1 MKKYSLSFVFVLIYF
16 IALNDIAAQ
25 EQKDIPI
32 SVSKPIYIKSDITS
46 DIEIEESTKK
56 KQYRLLPDS
65 SVYRINTNLN
75 RNQMALK
82 IMDSESI
89 REIKNNKNI
98 VGKYLFAYSNQ
109 EAQNL
114 PELNSSRLT
123 IGNKIIDIEPQL
135 INEFRVIID
144 EDDLVYFTDG
154 SLLIKFNESANFAE
168 FASFNN
174 LMLKKEFIELN
185 MGLYVY
191 DDFTTLENKITNLEK
206 MESVSEV
213 QYDVINP
220 YITPH

>member
-1 MKKYSLSFVFVLIYF
+1 
-16 IALNDIAAQ
+16 
-25 EQKDIPI
+25 
-32 SVSKPIYIKSDITS
+32 
-46 DIEIEESTKK
+46 
-56 KQYRLLPDS
+56 
-65 SVYRINTNLN
+65 
-75 RNQMALK
+75 MALK
-82 IMDSESI
+82 IMNSKSA

-98 VGKYLFAYSNQ
+98 VGKYLFAYSNE

-123 IGNKIIDIEPQL
+123 IDNKIIDIEPQL

-191 DDFTTLENKITNLEK
+191 DDFTTLENKITYLEK

>member
-16 IALNDIAAQ
+16 TALNDIAAQ

-46 DIEIEESTKK
+46 DIEIEESIKK

-65 SVYRINTNLN
+65 FVYRINTNLN

-123 IGNKIIDIEPQL
+123 INNKIIEIEPQL

-154 SLLIKFNESANFAE
+154 SLLIKFNES
-168 FASFNN
+168 
-174 LMLKKEFIELN
+174 
-185 MGLYVY
+185 
-191 DDFTTLENKITNLEK
+191 
-206 MESVSEV
+206 
-213 QYDVINP
+213 
-220 YITPH
+220 